1 MLARMALTPDGEVDC
16 GVGEDLKMPFHSTH
30 ERPQIPVISIVGGKS
45 NSGKTTL
52 LEKIIR
58 EAKCRGW
65 KVATLKHDVHGF
77 EMDQPGKD
85 TWRHAQAGADVVAIS
100 SPYKIAIL
108 ESVPKDQPLDEVIA
122 RIHGVDVIFTEGY
135 KFENKPKIEVYR
147 SQVHQELFS
156 KPEELIAIA
165 SDISFDNG
173 IPCFGLD
180 DAQGICD
187 LIAEKYGVK
196 CSQK

>member
-1 MLARMALTPDGEVDC
+1 MCTAFLHYPKGIVVSCQAVMNIRDVR
-16 GVGEDLKMPFHSTH
+16 S
-30 ERPQIPVISIVGGKS
+30 RIPVISIVGGKS

-52 LEKIIR
+52 LEKLIR
-58 EAKCRGW
+58 EAKLRGW
-65 KVATLKHDVHGF
+65 RVATLKHDVHGF

-100 SPYKIAIL
+100 SPQRIAIL
-108 ESVPKDQPLDEVIA
+108 ESVADDQPLDEVLA

-135 KFENKPKIEVYR
+135 KHGNKPKIEVYR
-147 SQVHQELFS
+147 SAVHQGLFS

-173 IPCFGLD
+173 IPCFNLD

-187 LIAEKYGVK
+187 LIAEKFGVGGLV
-196 CSQK
+196 

>member
-1 MLARMALTPDGEVDC
+1 MERREEV
-16 GVGEDLKMPFHSTH
+16 S
-30 ERPQIPVISIVGGKS
+30 QIPVISIVGGRS

-58 EAKCRGW
+58 EAKRRGW
-65 KVATLKHDVHGF
+65 RVATLKHDVHGF

-100 SPYKIAIL
+100 SPKRIAIL
-108 ESVPKDQPLDEVIA
+108 ESVADDQPLDEVLA

-135 KFENKPKIEVYR
+135 KHGNKPKIEVYR
-147 SQVHQELFS
+147 SEVHTELFS
-156 KPEELIAIA
+156 KHEELIAIA

-180 DAQGICD
+180 DASGICD
-187 LIAEKYGVK
+187 LITDKFGVK
-196 CSQK
+196 GGLV

>member
-1 MLARMALTPDGEVDC
+1 MDFR
-16 GVGEDLKMPFHSTH
+16 STD

-58 EAKCRGW
+58 EAKRRGW
-65 KVATLKHDVHGF
+65 RVATLKHDVHGF

-85 TWRHAQAGADVVAIS
+85 TWRHAQAGADIVAIS
-100 SPYKIAIL
+100 SPHRIAIL
-108 ESVPKDQPLDEVIA
+108 ESVTEEQSLDEVLA
-122 RIHGVDVIFTEGY
+122 RIQGVDVIFTEGY
-135 KFENKPKIEVYR
+135 KHGNKPKIEVYR
-147 SQVHQELFS
+147 SAVHQELFS
-156 KPEELIAIA
+156 KPEELLAIA
-165 SDISFDNG
+165 SDITFDNG

-187 LIAEKYGVK
+187 LIEEKFGLV
-196 CSQK
+196 SHRRDDFTEVSF

>member
-1 MLARMALTPDGEVDC
+1 MH
-16 GVGEDLKMPFHSTH
+16 FQSTDD
-30 ERPQIPVISIVGGKS
+30 RPQIPVISIVGGKS

-58 EAKCRGW
+58 EAKRRGW
-65 KVATLKHDVHGF
+65 RVATLKHDVHGF

-100 SPYKIAIL
+100 SPHKIAIL
-108 ESVPKDQPLDEVIA
+108 EKVADDQPLDEVLA
-122 RIHGVDVIFTEGY
+122 RIQGVDVIFTEGY
-135 KFENKPKIEVYR
+135 KHGNKPKIEVFR
-147 SQVHQELFS
+147 STVHQDLFS

-165 SDISFDNG
+165 SDITFNNG

-180 DAQGICD
+180 DVEGICD
-187 LIAEKYGVK
+187 LIEGKYAVK
-196 CSQK
+196 GNL

>member
-1 MLARMALTPDGEVDC
+1 MRSHARDECP
-16 GVGEDLKMPFHSTH
+16 K
-30 ERPQIPVISIVGGKS
+30 IPVISIVGGKS

-58 EAKCRGW
+58 EAKRRGW
-65 KVATLKHDVHGF
+65 RVATLKHDVHGF

-100 SPYKIAIL
+100 SPHKIAIL
-108 ESVPKDQPLDEVIA
+108 ESVTGDQPLDEVIA
-122 RIHGVDVIFTEGY
+122 RIQGVDVIFTEGY
-135 KFENKPKIEVYR
+135 KSGNKPKIEVFR
-147 SQVHQELFS
+147 SAVHQELFS

-187 LIAEKYGVK
+187 LIELKYGVGLV
-196 CSQK
+196 

>member
-1 MLARMALTPDGEVDC
+1 MDSY
-16 GVGEDLKMPFHSTH
+16 STD
-30 ERPQIPVISIVGGKS
+30 ECRKIPVISIVGGKS

-52 LEKIIR
+52 LEKLIR
-58 EAKCRGW
+58 EAKRRGW
-65 KVATLKHDVHGF
+65 RVATLKHDVHGF

-100 SPYKIAIL
+100 SPQRIAIL
-108 ESVPKDQPLDEVIA
+108 ESVVDEQSLDEVLA

-135 KFENKPKIEVYR
+135 KHGNKPKIEVYR
-147 SQVHQELFS
+147 SAVHQELFS
-156 KPEELIAIA
+156 KPEELLAIA

-180 DAQGICD
+180 DAQGICE
-187 LIAEKYGVK
+187 LIQEKFGVVSHKHDVFASAE
-196 CSQK
+196 

>member
-1 MLARMALTPDGEVDC
+1 MAIQASHTTD
-16 GVGEDLKMPFHSTH
+16 K
-30 ERPQIPVISIVGGKS
+30 RPQIPVISIVGGKS

-52 LEKIIR
+52 LVKIIH

-65 KVATLKHDVHGF
+65 RVATLKHDVHGF

-100 SPYKIAIL
+100 SPHKIAIL
-108 ESVPKDQPLDEVIA
+108 ESVAEDQPLDEVIA
-122 RIHGVDVIFTEGY
+122 RIQGVDVIFTEGY
-135 KFENKPKIEVYR
+135 KTGNKPKIEVYR

-156 KPEELIAIA
+156 KLEELIAIA
-165 SDISFDNG
+165 SDIKFDNG

-196 CSQK
+196 SRTP

>member
-1 MLARMALTPDGEVDC
+1 MN
-16 GVGEDLKMPFHSTH
+16 
-30 ERPQIPVISIVGGKS
+30 ERQQIPVISIVGAKS

-58 EAKCRGW
+58 EAKRRGW
-65 KVATLKHDVHGF
+65 RVATLKHDVHGF

-100 SPYKIAIL
+100 SPHKIAII
-108 ESVPKDQPLDEVIA
+108 ESVTGDQSLDEVLA
-122 RIHGVDVIFTEGY
+122 RIQGVDVIFTEGY
-135 KFENKPKIEVYR
+135 KHGNKPKIEVYR
-147 SQVHQELFS
+147 SAVHQELFS
-156 KPEELIAIA
+156 NPEELIAIA
-165 SDISFDNG
+165 SDIAFDNG

-187 LIAEKYGVK
+187 LIARMFGLG
-196 CSQK
+196 

>member
-1 MLARMALTPDGEVDC
+1 MYI
-16 GVGEDLKMPFHSTH
+16 HSL
-30 ERPQIPVISIVGGKS
+30 EELPQIPVISIVGGKS

-52 LEKIIR
+52 LEKIIH
-58 EAKCRGW
+58 EAKQRGW
-65 KVATLKHDVHGF
+65 RVATLKHDVHGF

-100 SPYKIAIL
+100 SPHKIAIL
-108 ESVPKDQPLDEVIA
+108 ESVSGDQPLDEVIA

-135 KFENKPKIEVYR
+135 KYGNKPKIEVYR
-147 SQVHQELFS
+147 SMVHQELFS

-165 SDISFDNG
+165 SDITFNNG

-187 LIAEKYGVK
+187 LIENKYGVK
-196 CSQK
+196 GSKK